1 MSIENRIESLIK
13 NLQNKNA
20 SDVIVSLNKTTTN
33 IIRYANN
40 EIMIPIMNDDSI
52 LSICVG
58 YNKRKLITELNNLYF
73 DPAQLSNELIKIASQ
88 LEEQEV
94 YASLPNIKFQYDD
107 ILEPDEETAKI
118 SEKSLDFV
126 ENIINETLNLNAK
139 KCAGTLKVTYSEI
152 KCWTSNGIYAEDKRT
167 GVMLNHRC
175 FMDSNSTGQWAY
187 SARSIKDLD
196 WKTVVEK
203 AVYYSKL
210 NVNHKKIEP
219 GKYTAILSPMIFA
232 SIAEHV
238 ANASSAHSVELGY
251 SFLAGKIGTKVASDI
266 FNLIDDPKE
275 KSSAGYARFDQECI
289 PTRRKEIISQGVLKT
304 YLHNLTTAKKFNTES
319 TGNAGINFPLPWSV
333 HVKEGDF
340 KEDEMIKEMR
350 RGLLIVNNWYT
361 RFQNYQTGDFS
372 TILRDGVFLIEN
384 SEIKQA
390 FLGARLSDNFLN
402 VLRNIKALSNRVY
415 PIQWWEVNVPTY
427 VPYALVEAVNITTS
441 E

>member
-1 MSIENRIESLIK
+1 MSVENRIESLIK

-20 SDVIVSLNKTTTN
+20 SDVIVSLDKKTTTLV
-33 IIRYANN
+33 RYANN
-40 EIMIPIMNDDSI
+40 EIMIPIINDDSI

-73 DPAQLSNELIKIASQ
+73 DPEQLSKELIKIASQ

-94 YASLPNIKFQYDD
+94 YVSLPDIKFQYDA
-107 ILEPDEETAKI
+107 ILEPDEETIKI
-118 SEKSLDFV
+118 SDRILDYA
-126 ENIINETLNLNAK
+126 ENIINESLNLGVK
-139 KCAGTLKVTYSEI
+139 KVAGTLKATYSEI
-152 KCWTSNGIYAEDKRT
+152 KCWTSNGVYVEDKRS
-167 GVMLNHRC
+167 GIMLNHRC
-175 FMDSNSTGQWAY
+175 FIDSNSTGQWAY
-187 SARSIKDLD
+187 SARNIKDLD

-203 AVYYSKL
+203 AVYYAKL
-210 NVNHKKIEP
+210 NVNHKKIEA
-219 GKYTAILSPMIFA
+219 GKYTVILSPMIFA

-238 ANASSAHSVELGY
+238 ANASSAYSVELGY
-251 SFLAGKIGTKVASDI
+251 SFLAGKIGAKIANDI
-266 FNLIDDPKE
+266 FTLIDDPKE
-275 KSSAGYARFDQECI
+275 KSSAGFARFDEECI
-289 PTRRKEIISQGVLKT
+289 PTQRKEIISQGVLRT

-319 TGNAGINFPLPWSV
+319 TGNAGIVSPSPWSV

-340 KEDEMIKEMR
+340 KEDEMIKEVK

-384 SEIKQA
+384 GEIKNA

-402 VLRNIKALSNRVY
+402 ILRNIKALSNKIY
-415 PIQWWEVNVPTY
+415 PIQWWEVNIPTY
-427 VPYALVEAVNITTS
+427 VPYALVENINITTA